1 MTVQAIEKI
10 NEKIDHTVAGGTE
23 IQAGIGGV
31 KFATMLEL
39 MEFAKLMSVS
49 DLAVPPH
56 LRGNPGA
63 CLAVCTK
70 AIRNGFDP
78 FALAEH
84 SYAMSKETEVTKNHP
99 TGGRTTEKEKV
110 LTIAYDSAVIR
121 AVIEA
126 HAPIVGKIKY
136 EYAGEG
142 DDMTCTA
149 SAKLRETGE
158 TVSITSPTLGQRK
171 AAIGTSDRGNLKGSP
186 LWISKPKQQIGYD
199 TGRDLCRL
207 YFPEVLLGWYDKDE
221 FEETSPQPASAAAKD
236 KAAGPKIGQR
246 LKGNQGDGFSQE
258 GVTKALE
265 HTPGAV
271 VPAAQVKEPA
281 KVEIITPEGEVHPQL
296 DLGADVQNEI
306 TAKKDALANIDTA
319 QDLTDFIQATTDY
332 LKEAGRTDLLADF
345 LGAAKKREQAI
356 ARKAKATA
364 PKSEF

>member
-1 MTVQAIEKI
+1 MSVQAVEKI
-10 NEKIDHTVAGGTE
+10 NERIDQTVAGGVE
-23 IQAGIGGV
+23 IHAGIGGV
-31 KFATMLEL
+31 KFQTMLEL

-56 LRGNPGA
+56 LRANPGA

-84 SYAMSKETEVTKNHP
+84 SYAMSKEQEVTVNHP
-99 TGGRTTEKEKV
+99 AGGRTTHKEKV

-126 HAPIVGKIKY
+126 HAPIKGKIEYTY
-136 EYAGEG
+136 EGEG
-142 DDMTCTA
+142 DAMTCTA
-149 SAKLRETGE
+149 SATLRETGKV
-158 TVSITSPTLGQRK
+158 VSITSPTLGERK
-171 AAIGTSDRGNLKGSP
+171 AAIGTSERGNLKGSP
-186 LWISKPKQQIGYD
+186 LWITKPKQQLGYD

-236 KAAGPKIGQR
+236 KGAGPKISQR
-246 LKGNQGDGFSQE
+246 LKGSNGQGFSQD

-265 HTPGAV
+265 HTPGATLDAK
-271 VPAAQVKEPA
+271 PKDAAP
-281 KVEIITPEGEVHPQL
+281 VEIITPDGEVHPQL

-306 TAKKDALANIDTA
+306 AAKKDALANIDTA
-319 QDLTDFIQATTDY
+319 QDLTDFIQTTTDY
-332 LKEAGRTDLLADF
+332 LKGAGRTDLLADF

-356 ARKAKATA
+356 ARKAKAAA